1 MITQA
6 YPLPVMP
13 TVTFG
18 GAPATVTFA
27 GLTEAGLY
35 QINVTVPASTPAG
48 DTPVVAT
55 LNGVSTQSGAIIT
68 VQ

>member
-1 MITQA
+1 LLTQA

-13 TVTFG
+13 TVTIG
-18 GAPATVTFA
+18 GATATVTFA

-35 QINVTVPASTPAG
+35 QINVTVPPSTPSG
-48 DTPVVAT
+48 DMPVVAS
-55 LNGVSTQSGAIIT
+55 LNGLTTQSGAIIT